1 MTSMSGAP
9 DADVKKER
17 PGAILFMC
25 GWNAIRSPMAEA
37 IAKRLLP
44 SDIYVQS
51 AGVRSGEPDPFVD
64 VVLDE
69 IGLSIPR
76 HQPRTLDDLE
86 DDYFDVIIT
95 LTPEAHHAALEL
107 TRSNAVEVVYWPT
120 MDPTAATGS
129 REQRLD
135 AYRGVRDHLW
145 KRIEERFSGLQ
156 KRPADRR

>member
-1 MTSMSGAP
+1 MGGVS
-9 DADVKKER
+9 DAIGKMER
-17 PGAILFMC
+17 PGAVLFMC

-37 IAKRLLP
+37 IARRLLP
-44 SDIYVQS
+44 SDIYVRS
-51 AGVRSGEPDPFVD
+51 AGVRSGERDPFID

-107 TRSNAVEVVYWPT
+107 TRSNAVEVIYWPT

-135 AYRGVRDHLW
+135 AYRTVRDHLW
-145 KRIEERFSGLQ
+145 KRIEERFSGLS
-156 KRPADRR
+156 RPPAAGG

>member
-1 MTSMSGAP
+1 MSGASGTSGRM
-9 DADVKKER
+9 ER

-44 SDIYVQS
+44 SDIYVRS
-51 AGVRSGEPDPFVD
+51 AGVRSGERDPFVD

-107 TRSNAVEVVYWPT
+107 TRSNAVEVIYWPT

-135 AYRGVRDHLW
+135 AYRAVRDHLW
-145 KRIEERFSGLQ
+145 KRIEEQFSGLSR
-156 KRPADRR
+156 RPPEGR

>member
-1 MTSMSGAP
+1 
-9 DADVKKER
+9 
-17 PGAILFMC
+17 MC
-25 GWNAIRSPMAEA
+25 GWNAMRSPMAEA

-129 REQRLD
+129 REQRLEF
-135 AYRGVRDHLW
+135 V
-145 KRIEERFSGLQ
+145 
-156 KRPADRR
+156 P